1 MANKGGGRIHLWCF
15 FWKKAK
21 EQDTVAL
28 IALKRSNQKSRI
40 ERVYF
45 SRLPLIALHSST
57 SCPTRG
63 KYCSYSYGSE
73 LVSSLN
79 CDYDVSYKIIQKI
92 HPPRLS
98 FPQNS
103 HFNLRR
109 IQRSTERKAGRNHI
123 ERVCL
128 VYLRHISSYQ
138 RGLCGKCCLSSCILL
153 RLQGF
158 QLWQPSL
165 AQEFGTLLVEP
176 EKQNLLDLDGSQSR
190 AEVAND
196 QLQGGKHHL
205 SGRGKKKMKNEYM
218 LQNVLLLLNP
228 KYIA

>member
-1 MANKGGGRIHLWCF
+1 MANKGGERIHLWCF

-92 HPPRLS
+92 HPPRLP

-109 IQRSTERKAGRNHI
+109 IQRSTEINAWRNHPI
-123 ERVCL
+123 GLSCL
-128 VYLRHISSYQ
+128 PTTHCQLPPRSLRQ
-138 RGLCGKCCLSSCILL
+138 MLS
-153 RLQGF
+153 R
-158 QLWQPSL
+158 QLHLDPPSRIPTIWEPSL
-165 AQEFGTLLVEP
+165 AQEFRTYLTC
-176 EKQNLLDLDGSQSR
+176 
-190 AEVAND
+190 
-196 QLQGGKHHL
+196 
-205 SGRGKKKMKNEYM
+205 
-218 LQNVLLLLNP
+218 
-228 KYIA
+228 

>member
-1 MANKGGGRIHLWCF
+1 MANKGGERIHLWCF

-92 HPPRLS
+92 HPPRLP

-128 VYLRHISSYQ
+128 VYLRHIAGYHC
-138 RGLCGKCCLSSCILL
+138 GLCDKCCLSSCILL

-158 QLWQPSL
+158 QLSDSL
-165 AQEFGTLLVEP
+165 HYSPG
-176 EKQNLLDLDGSQSR
+176 
-190 AEVAND
+190 
-196 QLQGGKHHL
+196 
-205 SGRGKKKMKNEYM
+205 
-218 LQNVLLLLNP
+218 
-228 KYIA
+228 IW